1 VQAVETQ
8 LLDETLLR
16 KYEATPGASQKI
28 EARFWLSENPIRACL
43 TPMVV
48 LAH

>member
-8 LLDETLLR
+8 LLGETLLR
-16 KYEATPGASQKI
+16 KYEAAPGASQKI
-28 EARFWLSENPIRACL
+28 EALFWLSENPIMACL
-43 TPMVV
+43 TPMVG